1 MKRASLCGWFIC
13 VCLAFSLLACGRGS
27 DDAILDFFHDIEK
40 GDRDAAVALFS
51 PELHKKFDEREL
63 QAAVERWAHDMQ
75 AHRGLKDIEVRGGVV
90 TYNEMALY
98 DVTLIYGDD
107 TRKFLQTSLVH
118 VDGAW
123 YINAAL

>member
-1 MKRASLCGWFIC
+1 MKRAGLLGWLVCI
-13 VCLAFSLLACGRGS
+13 CLAFSLAACARGS

-40 GDRDAAVALFS
+40 GDREAAVALFS

-63 QAAVERWAHDMQ
+63 YAAVERWAQDMSR
-75 AHRGLKDIEVRGGVV
+75 HGGLKTIEVRGGVV

-98 DVTLIYGDD
+98 DVTLVYGDD
-107 TRKFLQTSLVH
+107 TRKFLQTSVVH
-118 VDGAW
+118 ADGSW